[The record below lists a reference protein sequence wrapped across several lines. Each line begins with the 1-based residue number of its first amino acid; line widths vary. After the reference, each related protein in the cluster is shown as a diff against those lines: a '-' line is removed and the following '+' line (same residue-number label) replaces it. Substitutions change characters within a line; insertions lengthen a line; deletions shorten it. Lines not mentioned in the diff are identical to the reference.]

1 MHTTKPIR
9 IGAPMEADAAK
20 SATVS
25 PSADSG
31 QGRQG
36 LLSVRASRHDLA
48 PRTFGEAIEFAKMIS
63 QSAFVPR
70 EFRGKPGE
78 ILAAI
83 QYGFEIGVGPMQAL
97 QNIAVINGKPSV
109 YGDLALALVQASGL
123 LEDHKETDDG
133 TTATCMVKRR
143 GDSTSHVVTF
153 SMADAKLA
161 GLSGKQGPWQTHT
174 KRMRQMRAR
183 GFALRDKFADVL
195 KGVITRE
202 EAEDYPTSDEMGQAD
217 NRASLDV
224 TPKTVAEYVERDT
237 AAESPPDDDDLGF
250 KASEDDPPAP
260 VLLNEN
266 QVKELKNLCD
276 EIRGFPQGEELM
288 DRAMKRWSL
297 KYLNDMKVADFDRRK
312 KWLHDT
318 LELHKRL
325 TTKAEADDA

>member
-1 MHTTKPIR
+1 
-9 IGAPMEADAAK
+9 MEADAAK

-48 PRTFGEAIEFAKMIS
+48 PRTFAEAIEFAKMIS

-133 TTATCMVKRR
+133 TTATCTVKRR
-143 GDSTSHVVTF
+143 GDSTPHVVTF

-217 NRASLDV
+217 NRAPLNMTATETRVEPTAPETDLDANY
-224 TPKTVAEYVERDT
+224 TD
-237 AAESPPDDDDLGF
+237 
-250 KASEDDPPAP
+250 DDPPDSFEDPPPP
-260 VLLNEN
+260 VLINEN
-266 QVKELKNLCD
+266 QLNELLRLSN
-276 EIRGFPQGEELM
+276 EIREFPNGPDLM

-297 KYLNDMKVADFDRRK
+297 QYLGDMKVADFDRRK
-312 KWLHDT
+312 KWLRDT

-325 TTKAEADDA
+325 TTKAEAE